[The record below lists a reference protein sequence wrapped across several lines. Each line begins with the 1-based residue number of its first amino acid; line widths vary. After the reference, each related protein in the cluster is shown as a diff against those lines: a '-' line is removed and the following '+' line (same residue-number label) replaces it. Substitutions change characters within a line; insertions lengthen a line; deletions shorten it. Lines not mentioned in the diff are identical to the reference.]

1 MDARFVEGRLVMVP
15 HHEPPSPGG
24 PSFIGASHPKGV
36 KSHENLPDRLSE
48 WGCGNNSR
56 RRRATATTHPCCP
69 HTFLS
74 THNPFGHVI
83 GCCGPKAK
91 SIYSRPVNQPYF
103 DIIRLIERLHRHF
116 LDVLRTELRRLG
128 IEDINAV
135 QALLL
140 YNIGENEV
148 VIRDLKDR
156 GYYQGSNVSYNI
168 KALTESGYLTQE
180 RSPHDRRSVRLKL
193 ADKGMALCN
202 AIRKLQDDLA
212 TALGDDAQTQGQ
224 LGTTLHTMQRLERT
238 WTDFVQY
245 GRIRSL

>member
-1 MDARFVEGRLVMVP
+1 V
-15 HHEPPSPGG
+15 S
-24 PSFIGASHPKGV
+24 
-36 KSHENLPDRLSE
+36 
-48 WGCGNNSR
+48 
-56 RRRATATTHPCCP
+56 
-69 HTFLS
+69 
-74 THNPFGHVI
+74 
-83 GCCGPKAK
+83 
-91 SIYSRPVNQPYF
+91 QPYF

-168 KALTESGYLTQE
+168 KALTECGYLTQE

-193 ADKGMALCN
+193 AEKGLNLCN
-202 AIRKLQDDLA
+202 AIRKLQNDLA
-212 TALGDDAQTQGQ
+212 GALGQDEQTQTE
-224 LGTTLHTMQRLERT
+224 LSTTLDTMQRLERT

-245 GRIRSL
+245 GRIRNL